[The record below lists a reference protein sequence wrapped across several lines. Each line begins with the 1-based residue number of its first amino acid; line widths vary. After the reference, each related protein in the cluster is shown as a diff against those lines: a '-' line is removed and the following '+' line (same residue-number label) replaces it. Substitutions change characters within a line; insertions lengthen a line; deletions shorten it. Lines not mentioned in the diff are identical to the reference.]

1 MPFHC
6 KGFGVHDT
14 DGKVGCEKKIE
25 KFGGPYMQYRND
37 KYGNPISVLGFGCM
51 RFDKKA
57 GKIEFEKAEREILA
71 AYEAGVNYYDTAY
84 IYGGSEEFLGEVF
97 EKNGI
102 REKINIATKLPHYLI
117 RNMEGIEKTF
127 CEELRRL
134 RTDYVDYYLMHM
146 LTDVKTWERLKSLGI
161 EEWIREKKASGA
173 IRQIGFSYHG
183 NSDMFCQLIDAYDW
197 DFCMIQYNYLDEN
210 SQAGRKGLQYAASKG
225 IPVWI
230 MEPLRGG
237 RLVNNLPEKA
247 KKLFEEH
254 PSKRTPAEWAFR
266 WLWNQPEVTCVLSGM
281 NSVEM
286 IRENTA
292 NADASRPGELTAED
306 DKLIAGV
313 VEAIHEKMK
322 VGCTGCGYCMPCP
335 KGVDIPGVFSVYNK
349 CFTDG
354 KRKAFK
360 EYIQCT
366 LLRKDATAASNCI
379 GCGKCE
385 VHCPQQIEIRKELQN
400 AKKELEGP
408 VYKVARVVVK
418 KFMKY

>member
-1 MPFHC
+1 
-6 KGFGVHDT
+6 
-14 DGKVGCEKKIE
+14 
-25 KFGGPYMQYRND
+25 MQYRND

-51 RFDKKA
+51 RFDKKG
-57 GKIEFEKAEREILA
+57 GKIEFEKAEKEILA

-97 EKNGI
+97 EKNGL
-102 REKINIATKLPHYLI
+102 RDKVKIATKLPHYLI
-117 RNMEGIEKTF
+117 KNMEGIEKTF
-127 CEELRRL
+127 AEELRRL

-146 LTDVKTWERLKSLGI
+146 LTDVKTWERLKSHGI
-161 EEWIREKKASGA
+161 EEWIREKKESGA

-197 DFCMIQYNYLDEN
+197 DFCMIQYNYLDEH

-247 KKLFEEH
+247 KKLFGEH

-286 IRENTA
+286 IQENTA
-292 NADASRPGELTAED
+292 NADASRPGEFTEED
-306 DKLIAGV
+306 NRLIAGV
-313 VEAIHEKMK
+313 VEAIKEKMK

-335 KGVDIPGVFSVYNK
+335 KGVDIPGVFATYNK
-349 CFTDG
+349 RFTDG
-354 KRKAFK
+354 KGKAFK
-360 EYIQCT
+360 EHVQCT
-366 LLRKDATAASNCI
+366 LLRKDFTSASNCI

-385 VHCPQQIEIRKELQN
+385 THCPQQIELRKELQN
-400 AKKELEGP
+400 VKKELEGP
-408 VYKVARVVVK
+408 VYKVAKFVVK